1 METIEGKAK
10 AFCEKNICGIPADH
24 KYIPKYSTRLAGGK
38 FTNND
43 SGWGTGACRRTGVRL
58 DPVGGDVRHLAGAPV
73 GMGVDPLGEYAG
85 HGNHF
90 PGVKNVIANS

>member
-1 METIEGKAK
+1 METIEGRAK

-43 SGWGTGACRRTGVRL
+43 SGWGTGACRRTG
-58 DPVGGDVRHLAGAPV
+58 GGDGLIRSAGMYDTLPV
-73 GMGVDPLGEYAG
+73 LRSVWALIPLGNMLVTAIT
-85 HGNHF
+85 F
-90 PGVKNVIANS
+90 PA